1 MALTKIEKLLIEL
14 MRESTNLLEKS
25 SQSEEALKAVT
36 QSFKEARDIFRS
48 TNFEEAQ

>member
-36 QSFKEARDIFRS
+36 ESFKEATAVFRN
-48 TNFEEAQ
+48 TDFEEAQ